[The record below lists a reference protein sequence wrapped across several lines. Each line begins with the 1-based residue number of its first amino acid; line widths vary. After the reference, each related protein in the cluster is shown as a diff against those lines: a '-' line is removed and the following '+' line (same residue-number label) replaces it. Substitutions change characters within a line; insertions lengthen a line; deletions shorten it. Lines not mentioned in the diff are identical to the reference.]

1 VAIELRIF
9 MTEQVM
15 STDEEKKPRGE
26 NDRLIGGTIV
36 LGIGL
41 IFLLINLGV
50 LPEFSETWPLILV
63 IIGVALIAGA
73 LFKRKT

>member
-1 VAIELRIF
+1 
-9 MTEQVM
+9 MTP
-15 STDEEKKPRGE
+15 DEEKKPQSE

-41 IFLLINLGV
+41 IFLLINMGV
-50 LPEFSETWPLILV
+50 LPEFSDTWPLILV

>member
-1 VAIELRIF
+1 
-9 MTEQVM
+9 MEQVM
-15 STDEEKKPRGE
+15 SSDEEKKPQNQ

-63 IIGVALIAGA
+63 IIGVALIAGG